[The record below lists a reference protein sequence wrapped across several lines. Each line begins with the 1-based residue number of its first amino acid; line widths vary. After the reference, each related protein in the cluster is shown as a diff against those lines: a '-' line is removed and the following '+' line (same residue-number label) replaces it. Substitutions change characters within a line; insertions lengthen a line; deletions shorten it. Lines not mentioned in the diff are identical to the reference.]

1 MTVIN
6 IQNERVSFCGSNCG
20 FVTIPRAETSVRPT
34 GRPDDPTGRK
44 SSQAPCSSLVC
55 IERATNS
62 LSLSRSLESFSE
74 DLASTLRSIF
84 MRAQVS
90 SAWQWA
96 AAERRAKKKKKKS
109 RGHPEAVGEGGGQN
123 GLDGRRRCGMPEE
136 VWKPLWVGLF
146 KVRLSGDSPVTR
158 RRRRSGTQS
167 GQSVFNRDAA
177 IRENNT
183 RGSATALRNVFF
195 WGDSILMLWSKEAAA
210 NWLYRVGSRKPL
222 VYK

>member
-1 MTVIN
+1 MMIN

-96 AAERRAKKKKKKS
+96 AAERRAKKKKK
-109 RGHPEAVGEGGGQN
+109 RNHGVIPRLWGREGDRMGWTGGEGAECQRKFEN
-123 GLDGRRRCGMPEE
+123 DFESVCSRWDWAATRLWPADG
-136 VWKPLWVGLF
+136 VGAELRVDRVF
-146 KVRLSGDSPVTR
+146 LTETLQYVRITH
-158 RRRRSGTQS
+158 
-167 GQSVFNRDAA
+167 
-177 IRENNT
+177 
-183 RGSATALRNVFF
+183 
-195 WGDSILMLWSKEAAA
+195 EAARQH
-210 NWLYRVGSRKPL
+210 WEMSSSGGIQF
-222 VYK
+222 

>member
-6 IQNERVSFCGSNCG
+6 IQNERVSFCGINCD
-20 FVTIPRAETSVRPT
+20 FVTIPWAETSVRPT

-62 LSLSRSLESFSE
+62 LSLSRSPESFSE

-90 SAWQWA
+90 SCMTMSGGWTMS
-96 AAERRAKKKKKKS
+96 KIKKKS
-109 RGHPEAVGEGGGQN
+109 WGHPEAVGEGGEDTGV
-123 GLDGRRRCGMPEE
+123 DWRRRCGMSEE

-158 RRRRSGTQS
+158 RRRRSGTQR

-183 RGSATALRNVFF
+183 QGSATALRNVFF
-195 WGDSILMLWSKEAAA
+195 
-210 NWLYRVGSRKPL
+210 
-222 VYK
+222 